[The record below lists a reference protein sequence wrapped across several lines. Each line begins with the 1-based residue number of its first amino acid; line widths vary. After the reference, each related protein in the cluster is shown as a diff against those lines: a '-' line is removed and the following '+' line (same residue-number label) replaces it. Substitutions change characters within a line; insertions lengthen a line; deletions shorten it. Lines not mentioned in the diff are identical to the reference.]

1 MTRLSTYFLPTV
13 KEAPADAEA
22 VSHKLLVRAGMIR
35 QVGAGLWT
43 FLPAGWR
50 VHRKVEQIIREEM
63 DAIGAGEMLMPVLHP
78 AELWKKTG
86 RYDIDE
92 LFKLKDR
99 KGSDYVLGMTEE
111 EVITYHVSREVRS
124 YRDLPKMLYHIQTKE
139 RDEPRPRAG
148 VLRSREFIM
157 KDAYTFDRDGEGLDA
172 QYELQAG
179 AYDRIFERAGL
190 DFYKVESD
198 VGMMG
203 GIGAHEYMAPC
214 EAGENDVAVSD
225 SGYAANVEVASGTP
239 QPVEGL
245 PAGRGEPEV
254 VDTPGATTIE
264 QVAGMLNVPKGALIK
279 AMPVIVEDR
288 GPLLV
293 LLRGDHRLNEI
304 KLRNHLHAPFKL
316 ANDEE
321 IGREF
326 GTRPGFIG
334 PVGAKA
340 PILADEALRGMGGLV
355 AGANEEDR
363 HLQGVEPGRDF
374 QAEWGDVREVEEG
387 DTDPSGATIRIEPAI
402 EIGNIFKLGTRY
414 SEPLNATY
422 LDEDGEEKHVWMGS
436 YGIGP
441 ARILAAA
448 VEQFA
453 DDAGISWPKAIAPFD
468 VHLVTLGK
476 PGEPARDVAE
486 GLYKELQTLGLDT
499 LYDDRDSSAGEKFAD
514 AELLGVPI
522 RLTIGKRGVEAG
534 EVEVQIRRGQ
544 EKRSIPLDGAAQ
556 AAAELWR
563 AAA

>member
-1 MTRLSTYFLPTV
+1 MTRLSQYFLPTV

-22 VSHKLLVRAGMIR
+22 VSHKLLVRAGLIR

-63 DAIGAGEMLMPVLHP
+63 DAIGAGEMLMPIMHP
-78 AELWKKTG
+78 AELWQKTG

-111 EVITYHVSREVRS
+111 EVITFHMSREVRS

-148 VLRSREFIM
+148 LLRTREFIM
-157 KDAYTFDRDGEGLDA
+157 KDAYTFDRDRDGLDA

-179 AYDRIFERAGL
+179 AYDRIFARAGL
-190 DFYKVESD
+190 HFYKVESD

-203 GIGAHEYMAPC
+203 GFGAHEYMAPC

-225 SGYAANVEVASGTP
+225 SGYAANVEVASATP

-245 PAGRGEPEV
+245 PEGRAEAEV

-264 QVAGMLNVPKGALIK
+264 QVAGMLGVPKGALIK
-279 AMPVIVEDR
+279 AMPVIVEGK

-321 IGREF
+321 IERDF
-326 GTRPGFIG
+326 GTHPGFIG

-340 PILADEALRGMGGLV
+340 PVLIDEALRGLRSLV
-355 AGANEEDR
+355 AGANEKDR

-374 QAEWGDVREVEEG
+374 DGEYGDVRTVEEG
-387 DTDPSGATIRIEPAI
+387 DTDATGAVIHIEPAI

-422 LDEDGEEKHVWMGS
+422 LDEEGEERHIWMGS

-448 VEQFA
+448 VEQFS
-453 DDAGISWPKAIAPFD
+453 DEAGISWPKAIAPFD

-476 PGEPARDVAE
+476 PGEQARDVAD

-499 LYDDRDSSAGEKFAD
+499 VYDDRDSSAGEKFAD

-522 RLTIGKRGVEAG
+522 RLTVGKRGIEQG
-534 EVEVQIRRGQ
+534 EVEVQIRRGR
-544 EKRSIPLDGAAQ
+544 EKTSIPLDGAAQ

-563 AAA
+563 GAP